1 MSTSSTVANF
11 IQATRPRT
19 FMLAVAS
26 IICGNALAYHQLAG
40 FNAHHWG
47 IFLLSLWVAL
57 ALQILSNLAND
68 YGDGI
73 KGTDNF
79 RASDSPQRLTAQ
91 GQLDPKRL
99 KRWIII
105 WAWLTFFSG
114 VGLIYWAFDSI
125 SDLLLFLGFGIIA
138 IFSAMAY
145 TMGKRP
151 YGYRAMGEVAVLIFF
166 GWLAV
171 LGSCYLQTQRF
182 TIPTDLPQLLPATG
196 CGLLA
201 SCVLYLNNMRDIDSD
216 KQAGKITLAVLLGK
230 SRMKKGYFILL
241 ATALLCYL
249 LASLYY
255 PITSLIWLLAS
266 PFIIHHINT
275 LTQPTTQATQHIGKQ
290 LPTIVIITLI
300 INLLFASGIIVI

>member
-1 MSTSSTVANF
+1 MSSSIKTTVINF

-40 FNAHHWG
+40 FDLHHWG

-73 KGTDNF
+73 KGTDDL
-79 RASDSPQRLTAQ
+79 RATDSPQRLTAQ

-125 SDLLLFLGFGIIA
+125 SDLLLFLGFGIVA
-138 IFSAMAY
+138 IFAAMAY

-182 TIPTDLPQLLPATG
+182 AIPTDLPQLLPATG

-216 KQAGKITLAVLLGK
+216 KQAGKITVAVLLGK
-230 SRMKKGYFILL
+230 EQMRKGYFALLAVAILL
-241 ATALLCYL
+241 YVVASYYYG
-249 LASLYY
+249 LASL
-255 PITSLIWLLAS
+255 LWLLTL
-266 PFIIHHINT
+266 PLIIRHIKYI
-275 LTQPTTQATQHIGKQ
+275 QQVPQKIGTQ
-290 LPTIVIITLI
+290 LPKIVLLTFF
-300 INLLFASGIIVI
+300 INLLFALGIVI